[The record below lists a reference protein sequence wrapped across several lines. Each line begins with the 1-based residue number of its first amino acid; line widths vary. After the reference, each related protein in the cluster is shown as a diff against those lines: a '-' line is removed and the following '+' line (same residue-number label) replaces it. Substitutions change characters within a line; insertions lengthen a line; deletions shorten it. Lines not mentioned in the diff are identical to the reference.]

1 MKETATFNKA
11 QAAAAAFADER
22 LRWLVGK
29 GDVLVQR
36 GELTENRLK
45 ELLQKTVRDEIERNF
60 IMIQL
65 DEGPATVS
73 EIAKA
78 TKMEKHIVLSH
89 LLALMKWNRVSI
101 TGEEKREYLY
111 SRKTI

>member
-1 MKETATFNKA
+1 MKETANLSKA
-11 QAAAAAFADER
+11 EAAAAAFSDER
-22 LRWLVGK
+22 LRWLIGK

-36 GELTENRLK
+36 GELTEDRLK
-45 ELLQKTVRDEIERNF
+45 ELLEKTVRDEIERNY

-73 EIAKA
+73 EIAKS
-78 TKMEKHIVLSH
+78 TRMEKHNVLAH
-89 LLALMKWNRVSI
+89 LLALMKWNRVAI

>member
-1 MKETATFNKA
+1 MKETATYEKT
-11 QAAAAAFADER
+11 QAAAAAFTDER
-22 LRWLVGK
+22 LRWLIGK

-36 GELTENRLK
+36 GEMTENRLK
-45 ELLQKTVRDEIERNF
+45 ELLEKTVRDEIERNF

-65 DEGPATVS
+65 DKSPATVS

-78 TKMEKHIVLSH
+78 TKMEKHKVLSH
-89 LLALMKWNRVSI
+89 LLALMKWNRVAI
-101 TGEEKREYLY
+101 VGEEKQEYLY